1 MVTVSVIRNP
11 TPYFLDLL
19 TPVIITE
26 STYNKNSSFENG
38 PDLPENFARVMDG
51 IYRCSFPQE
60 HHLQALNGLR
70 LKSVVLVLS
79 PSTLGFSY

>member
-26 STYNKNSSFENG
+26 STYDKNSSYG
-38 PDLPENFARVMDG
+38 PDVPENFAKVMNG

-60 HHLQALNGLR
+60 NHLQALNGLR
-70 LKSVVLVLS
+70 LKTVVLVLS
-79 PSTLGFSY
+79 PFTLGFSY